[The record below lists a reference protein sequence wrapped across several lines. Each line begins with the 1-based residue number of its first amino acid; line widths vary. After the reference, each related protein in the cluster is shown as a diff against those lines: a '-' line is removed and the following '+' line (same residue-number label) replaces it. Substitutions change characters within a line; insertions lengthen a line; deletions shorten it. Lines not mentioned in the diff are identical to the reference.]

1 LKYYLTIDKKSII
14 WNFKTWMEGIF
25 GKKTFLENIRRETN
39 AALSKVFDKVEEVS
53 NVTALKLKISNF
65 RSKIKDL
72 KIEMGD
78 FIVSNKK
85 KFSDFPE
92 IIGILDKIKMLEEQ
106 IDAKKEQINKL
117 QKKDKNEAAV
127 KKDESTSSL

>member
-1 LKYYLTIDKKSII
+1 
-14 WNFKTWMEGIF
+14 MEGIL
-25 GKKTFLENIRRETN
+25 GKKTFFENIRRETN